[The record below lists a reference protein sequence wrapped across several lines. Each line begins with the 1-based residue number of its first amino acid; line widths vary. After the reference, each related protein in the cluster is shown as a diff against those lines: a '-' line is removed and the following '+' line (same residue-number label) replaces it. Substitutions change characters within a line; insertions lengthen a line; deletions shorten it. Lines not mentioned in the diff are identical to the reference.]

1 MATMARSFFQSLY
14 EKDPSVFPEEIV
26 ESFDRRVTDDMN
38 EVLCKE
44 FSEQEIGD
52 ALFQIG
58 PLKAPG
64 PDSFPA
70 RFFQCNWGLFKDDVI
85 RGVHEF
91 FRTGVMPEGVNDT
104 AIVLIP
110 KIAHPEK
117 LADFRPISLCNVI
130 YKVGVEVY
138 GESATTSVTLFDITK
153 SKCIYPGKNDH

>member
-58 PLKAPG
+58 LLKAPG

-70 RFFQCNWGLFKDDVI
+70 RFFQRNWGLFKDDVI

-91 FRTGVMPEGVNDT
+91 F
-104 AIVLIP
+104 
-110 KIAHPEK
+110 
-117 LADFRPISLCNVI
+117 
-130 YKVGVEVY
+130 
-138 GESATTSVTLFDITK
+138 
-153 SKCIYPGKNDH
+153 